1 MDNKLSEL
9 SKPVAWAFKDANDV
23 EHASIIKKAN
33 LYGRHDFQPL
43 YSQEYVSAL
52 QHESAVNW
60 EAATSL
66 VAESEELKRALEA
79 SKKSNAFLK
88 EQLAQL
94 ANFNPDWDMLE
105 ACRESWRE
113 VAAALKEAEATLE
126 AKDKRIAELEAI
138 RADASQVFKE
148 IGNELGCNPDNESIM
163 MAIDNLKQDN
173 TALRDQRA
181 GLAREAN
188 RLETH
193 NARLREWN
201 AGLAQESSELQAKL
215 AAPVRLPNKNDD
227 EFWFDGVFQVARFD
241 RAVERAISAAG
252 FKFVGDEQSCQHI
265 QS

>member
-9 SKPVAWAFKDANDV
+9 SKPVVWVPKSQLAMVNSGDAVLV
-23 EHASIIKKAN
+23 EADLCAVQRFN
-33 LYGRHDFQPL
+33 EDPL

-126 AKDKRIAELEAI
+126 AKDKRIAELEA
-138 RADASQVFKE
+138 K
-148 IGNELGCNPDNESIM
+148 
-163 MAIDNLKQDN
+163 
-173 TALRDQRA
+173 
-181 GLAREAN
+181 
-188 RLETH
+188 
-193 NARLREWN
+193 LREMTTFRDN
-201 AGLAQESSELQAKL
+201 AVKKNGRRWEELLELRAKL
-215 AAPVRLPNKNDD
+215 ATPVQLQNCDFESVAIMAHWCTD
-227 EFWFDGVFQVARFD
+227 EQLKAWVKGVEHAKKQIR
-241 RAVERAISAAG
+241 AAG
-252 FKFVGDEQSCQHI
+252 FKVEGG
-265 QS
+265 